1 MCAHEARTY
10 WDDRGLLL
18 LWLTVLSGP
27 AAWALNQLIGYALVK
42 PVCAAD
48 ALVTLILVA
57 GGTFAITIAGGWTA
71 WSLFRRLRHANP
83 KGGRVE
89 DRSHMLAVG
98 GIALNALLGLLI
110 LTSSAS
116 LFLLSPCE

>member
-1 MCAHEARTY
+1 MRSGGAESY
-10 WDDRGLLL
+10 WNDRGLLL
-18 LWLTVLSGP
+18 LWLSVLSGP

-48 ALVTLILVA
+48 ARFALVA
-57 GGTFAITIAGGWTA
+57 VATGTLAATVAGGWTA
-71 WSLFRRLRHANP
+71 WALLRQLRNANP
-83 KGGRVE
+83 TGGRVE

-98 GIALNALLGLLI
+98 GVTLNALLGLLI
-110 LTSSAS
+110 LTWAAS

>member
-1 MCAHEARTY
+1 MSTREARY

-18 LWLTVLSGP
+18 LWATVLSGP

-48 ALVTLILVA
+48 AGYVLVAVAAAAFAVTVA
-57 GGTFAITIAGGWTA
+57 GGWKAWT
-71 WSLFRRLRHANP
+71 LLRMLRGANP
-83 KGGRVE
+83 GGARHE

-98 GIALNALLGLLI
+98 GLTLNALLGLLI
-110 LTSSAS
+110 LTHAAS
-116 LFLLSPCE
+116 IFLLSPCE

>member
-1 MCAHEARTY
+1 MHSASAGSY
-10 WDDRGLLL
+10 WNDRGLWL
-18 LWLTVLSGP
+18 LWVTVLSGP

-48 ALVTLILVA
+48 AGAALLAVAIGTLAATV
-57 GGTFAITIAGGWTA
+57 AGGWTA
-71 WSLFRRLRHANP
+71 WTLLRRLRDANP
-83 KGGRVE
+83 NGGRVE

-98 GIALNALLGLLI
+98 GVTLNALLGLLI